1 MYYFPG
7 TKYKKYDFLAIDI
20 VNGCNLR
27 CPFCIND
34 WSRIGKNEPM
44 DVQLFRKKI
53 VPLFD
58 LVKEGPH
65 IYLSCL
71 FEPTIHPHFWDFIE
85 AVPQRHRKNNFF
97 YDEFMREA

>member
-34 WSRIGKNEPM
+34 
-44 DVQLFRKKI
+44 
-53 VPLFD
+53 
-58 LVKEGPH
+58 
-65 IYLSCL
+65 
-71 FEPTIHPHFWDFIE
+71 
-85 AVPQRHRKNNFF
+85 
-97 YDEFMREA
+97 